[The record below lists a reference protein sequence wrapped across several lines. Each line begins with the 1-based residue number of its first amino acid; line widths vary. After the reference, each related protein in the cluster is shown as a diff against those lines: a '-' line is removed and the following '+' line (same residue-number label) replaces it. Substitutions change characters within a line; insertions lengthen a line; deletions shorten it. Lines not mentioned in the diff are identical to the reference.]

1 MRTGYGIKRN
11 EKKSCANTKCQIVR
25 IGVRVQFQNL
35 TSSKGLKFRFQ
46 VKKESRIKDPFG
58 TADEIGFVTYKTC
71 LTHSV

>member
-1 MRTGYGIKRN
+1 MIKRI